1 MEQCNQFQAGSNL
14 RSKNKS
20 TKLDERAHFGGGCKD
35 EVPLK
40 FFSLKRGEEIG
51 DAVYLLKW
59 IKNHVQDKAINI
71 RFFYDIA
78 CVLDTHLRNRHQ
90 ETLLENV
97 TLAIPAF
104 HCYGHKVSCQVNY
117 SGRRLEGFGMSDCE
131 VMERLWSY
139 LRPTAKIT
147 KEMTPAHRVDT
158 LTDFLMH
165 YAKKSISDLGERL
178 RDHLKK
184 AVETE
189 KETEE
194 QLNLLL
200 EKLNKTGI
208 KVDVSSVSEWSMI
221 EKSTANK
228 AASTGRPSSS
238 PDDYPDKLRQ
248 FFCVRTNLQKCSPAS
263 ETWKVLT
270 DQLDRLDQQL
280 KNLEGGQPRWSP
292 DSSMYIAYL
301 RDLQDKRREDLLLS
315 MHVKCSERWF
325 LLQLMKKYAD
335 GQAIAKRLCA
345 KISKATGA
353 IKQLVKEY
361 TRQNVDTVG
370 CKYPSTIAVEDALSI
385 DSPLW
390 RVLNDDTQPQS
401 AVPYCLKRQLV
412 DLFHTRKRCLDEIA
426 STKEEMARMFS
437 HFEGKLKVLDTW
449 SKELMAQKDTERV
462 RALLSI
468 ASTK

>member
-1 MEQCNQFQAGSNL
+1 
-14 RSKNKS
+14 
-20 TKLDERAHFGGGCKD
+20 
-35 EVPLK
+35 
-40 FFSLKRGEEIG
+40 
-51 DAVYLLKW
+51 
-59 IKNHVQDKAINI
+59 
-71 RFFYDIA
+71 
-78 CVLDTHLRNRHQ
+78 
-90 ETLLENV
+90 
-97 TLAIPAF
+97 
-104 HCYGHKVSCQVNY
+104 
-117 SGRRLEGFGMSDCE
+117 MSDGE

-165 YAKKSISDLGERL
+165 YAKKSISNLGERL

-200 EKLNKTGI
+200 EKLNETGI
-208 KVDVSSVSEWSMI
+208 KVDVSSVSEWSIM

-335 GQAIAKRLCA
+335 GQAIAKRLCTQ
-345 KISKATGA
+345 ITKATGA

-390 RVLNDDTQPQS
+390 RVLNDDIQPQS
-401 AVPYCLKRQLV
+401 AVPYCLKRQLI
-412 DLFHTRKRCLDEIA
+412 DLFHTRKRCLEEIA
-426 STKEEMARMFS
+426 NTRRRNGSDVQSFRGKV
-437 HFEGKLKVLDTW
+437 EGIGHLVKGTDG
-449 SKELMAQKDTERV
+449 TERYG
-462 RALLSI
+462 
-468 ASTK
+468 ASSRITLHCPH

>member
-1 MEQCNQFQAGSNL
+1 
-14 RSKNKS
+14 
-20 TKLDERAHFGGGCKD
+20 
-35 EVPLK
+35 
-40 FFSLKRGEEIG
+40 
-51 DAVYLLKW
+51 
-59 IKNHVQDKAINI
+59 
-71 RFFYDIA
+71 
-78 CVLDTHLRNRHQ
+78 
-90 ETLLENV
+90 
-97 TLAIPAF
+97 
-104 HCYGHKVSCQVNY
+104 
-117 SGRRLEGFGMSDCE
+117 
-131 VMERLWSY
+131 
-139 LRPTAKIT
+139 
-147 KEMTPAHRVDT
+147 MTPAHRVDT

-165 YAKKSISDLGERL
+165 YAKKSILNLGERL

-200 EKLNKTGI
+200 EKLNETG
-208 KVDVSSVSEWSMI
+208 
-221 EKSTANK
+221 
-228 AASTGRPSSS
+228 SS

-335 GQAIAKRLCA
+335 GQAIAKRLCTQ
-345 KISKATGA
+345 ITKATGA

-390 RVLNDDTQPQS
+390 RVLNDDIQPQS
-401 AVPYCLKRQLV
+401 AVPYCLKRQLI
-412 DLFHTRKRCLDEIA
+412 DLFHTRKRCLEEIA
-426 STKEEMARMFS
+426 NTRRRNGSDVQSFRGKV
-437 HFEGKLKVLDTW
+437 EGIGHLVKGTDG
-449 SKELMAQKDTERV
+449 TERYG
-462 RALLSI
+462 
-468 ASTK
+468 ASSRITLHCPH